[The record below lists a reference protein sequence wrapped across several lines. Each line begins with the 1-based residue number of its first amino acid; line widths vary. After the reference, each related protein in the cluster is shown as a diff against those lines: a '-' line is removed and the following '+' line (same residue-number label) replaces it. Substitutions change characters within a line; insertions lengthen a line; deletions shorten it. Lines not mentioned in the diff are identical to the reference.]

1 MAFIFTEPFTLPN
14 AKRADPEKIGLALE
28 QVASEHAGRLHP
40 GDVVEAA
47 RSPRSA
53 LHPHFEWNDEAAAE
67 AYRLDQAR
75 ALIRL
80 IRISD
85 EALDEPP
92 RAFLSVKDSDGVSY
106 RRFGDVRES
115 VDLQLAVL
123 KQARVDLA
131 AFRRR
136 YRDLVEI
143 CELVQVAEDEV
154 ARRLEPSETAH
165 A

>member
-1 MAFIFTEPFTLPN
+1 MAYIFTEPFTLPN
-14 AKRADPEKIGLALE
+14 PKRADPEKIGRALDR
-28 QVASEHAGRLHP
+28 VATEHDGRLHP

-47 RSPRSA
+47 RDPKNA

-67 AYRLDQAR
+67 AYRIDQAR
-75 ALIRL
+75 TLIRL
-80 IRISD
+80 VRISD

-92 RAFLSVKDSDGVSY
+92 RAYLSVKDTDGTSY
-106 RRFGDVRES
+106 RRYRDVRES

-123 KQARVDLA
+123 KQARADLS

-136 YRDLVEI
+136 YKALADI
-143 CELVQVAEDEV
+143 CELVQVAESEV
-154 ARRLEPSETAH
+154 VRRLEPNETAH